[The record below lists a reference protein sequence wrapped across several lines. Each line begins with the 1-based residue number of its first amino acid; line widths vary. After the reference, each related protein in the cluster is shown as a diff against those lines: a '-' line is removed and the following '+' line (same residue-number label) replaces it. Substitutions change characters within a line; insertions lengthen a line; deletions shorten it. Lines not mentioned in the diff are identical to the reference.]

1 MSELEVAREQ
11 EVSAAPVGCGVGCG
25 LALVFVAA
33 APLCGVAFALGGW
46 QAVAVLSAT
55 TLCGV
60 LLALGW
66 GKLAARRLAVDP
78 ADARSKLFRMSV
90 RRERITETDPVEL
103 LLGERGVYL
112 VAPAGALL
120 MFWVCTTP
128 IALIIFFFSG
138 VVWRGHVEIF
148 LRYTSAPSAIVVY
161 IYITLAVLGSIKS
174 FVLRSHI
181 EQEIRRVRD
190 TAREAGE
197 LTLADS
203 MGDDALVGALSA
215 DGAQGGELEQAG
227 EGA

>member
-11 EVSAAPVGCGVGCG
+11 EVSAAQVGCGVGCG

-33 APLCGVAFALGGW
+33 APLCGVAFTLGGW

-78 ADARSKLFRMSV
+78 DARSQLLLMSV
-90 RRERITETDPVEL
+90 RRERITEKDPIFRFL
-103 LLGERGVYL
+103 RGRGVD
-112 VAPAGALL
+112 VAWPVGALFT
-120 MFWVCTTP
+120 FWVYTTP

-138 VVWRGHVEIF
+138 AVWRGHVEVF

-161 IYITLAVLGSIKS
+161 IYIALAVLGSTKS
-174 FVLRSHI
+174 FVLRSRI
-181 EQEIRRVRD
+181 DQELRRVRD

-203 MGDDALVGALSA
+203 MGDDALVGALSP
-215 DGAQGGELEQAG
+215 DGAQGGELEQV
-227 EGA
+227 